1 MEEINIQWLT
11 RKERPDPTQVPCRHW
26 VFATDGW
33 DLKIDVPTATKLAL
47 SIDRQFPGQMLG
59 LPNMEGPDWTL
70 RRTFKVLSGRE
81 VEFVLTRPAAKVI
94 VDAVLGRDVGG
105 SVAAPGQ

>member
-11 RKERPDPTQVPCRHW
+11 RKESPDPTQVPCRHW

-33 DLKIDVPTATKLAL
+33 DLKIDVPTATKLAQ
-47 SIDRQFPGQMLG
+47 SIEKQFPGQILD
-59 LPNMEGPDWTL
+59 LPHMEGLDWTL
-70 RRTFKVLSGRE
+70 RRMFKVLSGRE
-81 VEFVLTRPAAKVI
+81 VAFVLTRPAAKVI

-105 SVAAPGQ
+105 SVTATGQ